1 LNEFSDFDLGKEVEV
16 IEEEAANEL
25 ILGRMLEV
33 LNSPE

>member
-1 LNEFSDFDLGKEVEV
+1 LNELSGFDLGKEAEV

>member
-1 LNEFSDFDLGKEVEV
+1 LNELSDFDLSKEVEN

-25 ILGRMLEV
+25 ILGRMLQV

>member
-1 LNEFSDFDLGKEVEV
+1 LGKEVEN

-25 ILGRMLEV
+25 ILGKMLEV